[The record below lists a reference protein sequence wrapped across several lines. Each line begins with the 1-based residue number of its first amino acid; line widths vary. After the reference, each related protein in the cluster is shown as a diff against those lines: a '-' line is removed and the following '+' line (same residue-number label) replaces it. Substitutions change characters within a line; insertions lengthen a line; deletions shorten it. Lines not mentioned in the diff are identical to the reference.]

1 MDHVASA
8 SSQTASASNQ
18 SPLSLTIDSEAS
30 YFTTLWFRE
39 NIDVTKLNKLLLPTS
54 L

>member
-8 SSQTASASNQ
+8 SSQMNAASNTLHQ
-18 SPLSLTIDSEAS
+18 NVLSLTIDSEAS

-39 NIDVTKLNKLLLPTS
+39 IIDAS
-54 L
+54 